1 VAVED
6 QQPIF
11 AFRTRCYIEVK
22 VLDPIQANYISRPA
36 IVSGCNTLVGWEVT
50 LGIPVGEVV
59 LHGQDDEGRDG
70 PAEGI
75 NSLDHRCPRTV
86 ARLGQLCLAT
96 AIRGCDHHARED
108 NAHHEPSLVEVI
120 DIVIHDAVL
129 SLGIPYER
137 KPLANDVWILAL
149 CPLVVVFTR
158 PTRTKL

>member
-1 VAVED
+1 VEV
-6 QQPIF
+6 
-11 AFRTRCYIEVK
+11 E
-22 VLDPIQANYISRPA
+22 VLDPIQANCIGRPA
-36 IVSGCNTLVGWEVT
+36 IVSGCDTPVGWEVV
-50 LGIPVGEVV
+50 LGIPVSEVV
-59 LHGQDDEGRDG
+59 LYGQDNKGRDG

-75 NSLDHRCPRTV
+75 NSLDHRCPHTV
-86 ARLGQLCLAT
+86 ARLGQLYLAT
-96 AIRGCDHHARED
+96 AIRGYNHHTRED

-129 SLGIPYER
+129 GLSIPYEH